1 MTRGRRALV
10 AACSAAVLSGL
21 LVACS
26 AGDEPDPPAGAGATS
41 PPAVPSEQPRVD
53 PADED
58 LDARAL
64 ERAAAAAKKA
74 GSTCLLVAR
83 HGKVVGEWY
92 WRGGSPTTAR
102 EVFSV
107 TKSVT
112 STLVGLA
119 AADGDLALGDRA
131 SAYVPEWR
139 GTRSAGVTV
148 RNLLANDSGREWSP
162 DADYGSLLQAE
173 DRSTY
178 AVGLG
183 QDARPGTVWAYNN
196 AAIQTLDRVLG
207 KATGEDVAD
216 YARERLFEPLGMSRT
231 RMTED
236 PSGRSTNTF
245 FGMQSTCP
253 DLARFGQLFAQ
264 DGAWEGERLLPASWV
279 REAVGAP
286 SQELNAAYGLL
297 WWLNRRGPL
306 RAPLNRDDPQAPPSV
321 LRIGRLAPGA
331 PGDLFAAQGLGG
343 QVVLVDP
350 RSDTVV
356 VRLGVVGQGEYG
368 FAEAAR
374 VLTEALGER

>member
-1 MTRGRRALV
+1 MRGRRALA

-26 AGDEPDPPAGAGATS
+26 GGDEPDRPDPGSGSTPLS
-41 PPAVPSEQPRVD
+41 VGPSEQPRVD
-53 PADED
+53 PADEG

-64 ERAAAAAKKA
+64 ERAAAAARKA

-83 HGKVVGEWY
+83 HGRVVGEWY
-92 WRGGSPTTAR
+92 WRDGSPTTAR

-131 SAYVPEWR
+131 AAYVPQWR
-139 GTRSAGVTV
+139 GTPSAGVTV
-148 RNLLANDSGREWSP
+148 RHLLANDSGREWSP
-162 DADYGSLLQAE
+162 GGDYGELLQAE
-173 DRSTY
+173 DRSAY

-183 QDARPGTVWAYNN
+183 QDAPPGTVWAYNN
-196 AAIQTLDRVLG
+196 AAIQTLDRVLRG
-207 KATGEDVAD
+207 ATGEDVAD
-216 YARERLFEPLGMSRT
+216 YARERLFEPLGMSHT

-264 DGAWEGERLLPASWV
+264 GGEWEGEQLLPASWV

-306 RAPLNRDDPQAPPSV
+306 RAPLNREDPQAPPAV
-321 LRIGRLAPGA
+321 LKVGRLAPGA

-350 RSDTVV
+350 RWDTVV
-356 VRLGVVGQGEYG
+356 VRLGVVGQGEYA
-368 FAEAAR
+368 FADAAR
-374 VLTEALGER
+374 VLTEALGGR